1 MSISLKSASLGVA
14 MLAAAIVTAANAR
27 ADAGTPMQQVAQIAG
42 AAAGAVTLPEV
53 MVHPSPQPG
62 WYYDPYT
69 SGRAQRPSSLNHI
82 PFQHYNVPAGY
93 DAAVAMHP
101 YTSGFG
107 PCIMGATP
115 AQGCRH
121 PTGDPV
127 PPFHYERPPFNQ

>member
-14 MLAAAIVTAANAR
+14 MLAAVVTVANAS
-27 ADAGTPMQQVAQIAG
+27 ADAAEPMQQVAQTAG

-53 MVHPSPQPG
+53 VVHPSPQPG

-69 SGRAQRPSSLNHI
+69 SGRAQRPSSLNHV
-82 PFQHYNVPAGY
+82 PFQHYKVPIGY

-107 PCIMGATP
+107 PCTEGANP

-121 PTGDPV
+121 PTGNPI
-127 PPFHYERPPFNQ
+127 PPSHYERAPFNR